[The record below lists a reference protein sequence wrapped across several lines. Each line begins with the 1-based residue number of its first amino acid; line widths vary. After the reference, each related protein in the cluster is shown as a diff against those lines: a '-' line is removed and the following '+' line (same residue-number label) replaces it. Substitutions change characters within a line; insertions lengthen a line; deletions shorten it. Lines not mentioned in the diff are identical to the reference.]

1 METTHILGHI
11 VDYEDTNE
19 HRLVIKHLRRME
31 DQHNPELEEWFS
43 KARSKG
49 SPKITDVDGL
59 ESKKRFTL
67 KMDSNSGRFS
77 IAKYESKGLF
87 G

>member
-1 METTHILGHI
+1 MATTHILGHI
-11 VDYEDTNE
+11 VDYEDTGE
-19 HRLVIKHLRRME
+19 FSLVVKHLRRMA
-31 DQHNPELEEWFS
+31 DGHDPEVEEWFS

-67 KMDSNSGRFS
+67 KMDSNTGRFTV
-77 IAKYESKGLF
+77 AKYESKGIF